1 MNRVPF
7 EYNPG
12 QKMKKWNR
20 VRDSIPE
27 YTVYTIMLNL
37 KILLNCKIV
46 PHHWPLTIVL
56 HRIHKKCLWDNPIV
70 RKLKFS
76 NLSDRNR
83 LKIGPIKFLWKSN
96 FYFWDR
102 SQLLCI
108 LAHSKPFFKFWVKS
122 LRPFL
127 KVKMYEIPMDNTY
140 CIIFFFWSIHSN
152 FKFLFSIK
160 IGHFN
165 L

>member
-1 MNRVPF
+1 
-7 EYNPG
+7 
-12 QKMKKWNR
+12 
-20 VRDSIPE
+20 
-27 YTVYTIMLNL
+27 MLNL
-37 KILLNCKIV
+37 KISLNCNII
-46 PHHWPLTIVL
+46 PHWPLTIVL

-108 LAHSKPFFKFWVKS
+108 LAHARSNFKKWFWVKS

-140 CIIFFFWSIHSN
+140 CIIFSFDQFIPISN
-152 FKFLFSIK
+152 FLKVWNRSFQFIEQTHSILQFLHCIVVK
-160 IGHFN
+160 TDT
-165 L
+165 